1 MTELVGKVYA
11 LATVLSLL
19 AIVVTALR
27 FYARRMKQA
36 TLSWD
41 DYMILPALV
50 R

>member
-1 MTELVGKVYA
+1 MAESVGKIYA

-41 DYMILPALV
+41 DYLILPALV